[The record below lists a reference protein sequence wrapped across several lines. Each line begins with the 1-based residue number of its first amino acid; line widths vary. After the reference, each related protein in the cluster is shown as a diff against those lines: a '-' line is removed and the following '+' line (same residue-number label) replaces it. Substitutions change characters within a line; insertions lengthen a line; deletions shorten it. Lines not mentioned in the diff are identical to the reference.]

1 MFVAV
6 FRIEFS
12 DSFDSDKQS
21 KWLSSIARFVGKI

>member
-1 MFVAV
+1 MFIPV

-21 KWLSSIARFVGKI
+21 KWLSSIARLLGKI